1 MITFAC
7 LPCLPEAGTLTFGYC
22 FLTLLTLSGSL
33 GLEGGNELFQF
44 FPSTFWTLC
53 LFVIVFFH
61 AEDSCKFLVAFRT
74 MIIVAR
80 HSISLL
86 SLSFRRPRPSKIFVP
101 SNIQKTSPHTTL
113 PFKGSEGGEHNKEYK
128 SLTGLCQ
135 VTSSRA
141 LKNYYTLS
149 HHLFFYPP
157 DQPSQPITGPHSRF
171 SFAPVSVFGGGEVQ
185 SPFVD
190 QAMSPLMPYRHRRS
204 LLQSL

>member
-1 MITFAC
+1 M
-7 LPCLPEAGTLTFGYC
+7 
-22 FLTLLTLSGSL
+22 
-33 GLEGGNELFQF
+33 FQF
-44 FPSTFWTLC
+44 FPSTFWTLY

-80 HSISLL
+80 HPISLL
-86 SLSFRRPRPSKIFVP
+86 SLSFRRPRPSKILVSFKYSEDIP
-101 SNIQKTSPHTTL
+101 SHYPPLQ
-113 PFKGSEGGEHNKEYK
+113 GGEGGEHNKEYK

-157 DQPSQPITGPHSRF
+157 DQPSQPITGPHSRS